1 VAEYLVV
8 RGILKVTVEVFGR
21 RDPPTPHH
29 DGKSVEEIERKR
41 VSCRPLRKRVW
52 KAMKGNGLNQKEGIL
67 SEAGR
72 CITGI
77 ELRLKLRAVAI
88 WRNDSR
94 LSEGKHD
101 I

>member
-1 VAEYLVV
+1 M
-8 RGILKVTVEVFGR
+8 LKATVEIFGR
-21 RDPPTPHH
+21 RDPYTPHH
-29 DGKSVEEIERKR
+29 DGKSVEGVERKR

-52 KAMKGNGLNQKEGIL
+52 KAMKGNGLNQKGGIL

-72 CITGI
+72 RIAGI
-77 ELRLKLRAVAI
+77 ELRLKLRAAAT

-94 LSEGKHD
+94 LSAGKHD